1 MGHEHNETTFSDMMK
16 ALRIVNLVT
25 ESQASEILKQIDVVD
40 KLINTLHSDK
50 DSSKDVELNL
60 REEWCKLV
68 NMLHKI
74 GHSR

>member
-1 MGHEHNETTFSDMMK
+1 MENEHKETTFLDIMK
-16 ALRIVNLVT
+16 MLRIANLLT
-25 ESQASEILKQIDVVD
+25 ESQASEILKQMDVVD

-50 DSSKDVELNL
+50 ESSKDVELNL

-74 GHSR
+74 GHSM